1 MPWQGMHCRAMRFS
15 KKLLKY
21 FIMEFT
27 LKNQDATSVIL
38 SVNIQEADYS
48 ALVEKQLKNFR
59 QKANIPGFRPGMVPM
74 GLIKKQYGTAVKAEE
89 INKLLQTKIFE
100 YIRENKVDM
109 LGEPLPIEEQ
119 QANINMVEDKEFTF
133 EFEIALAP
141 KFDAVLDKNDKLA
154 YYRILPTD
162 EMVQGQV
169 NAYAQRCGEYK
180 QVDSYENGDMLKG
193 TLAESVEDGVVVR
206 EAVMMPSYMKN
217 DEQKALFAGVKVNDV
232 VTFNPSVAFD
242 GNEAELASLLK
253 VEKGE
258 VAAHNGEF
266 TFTVAEITRF
276 VASELNQNVF
286 DAAFGKDAVKSEE
299 EFRAK
304 ISEQF
309 EARFEVES
317 DYKLLMDVR
326 KYLMEKVG
334 KLEFNES
341 ILRRIMDT
349 NKAEGAE
356 AVSEEDFQKSLT
368 ELTWHLIKEQLARKF
383 EVKVDD
389 NDVLSVAKDATRDQ
403 FAQYGM
409 ANVPDDLLEN
419 YAKEMLKQD
428 KTREALINRAVD
440 VKLIAAIK
448 GAVTLEEEKVSVEDF
463 NKKVSENA

>member
-1 MPWQGMHCRAMRFS
+1 
-15 KKLLKY
+15 
-21 FIMEFT
+21 MEFT
-27 LKNQDATSVIL
+27 LKNQDATSAIL
-38 SVNIQEADYS
+38 SVNIQEADYA

-100 YIRENKVDM
+100 YIRENKIDM

-154 YYRILPTD
+154 YYRIQPTD
-162 EMVQGQV
+162 EMIQGQV
-169 NAYAQRCGEYK
+169 NAFAQRCGEYK
-180 QVDSYENGDMLKG
+180 QVESYENGDMLKG
-193 TLAESVEDGVVVR
+193 TLTESVEDGIVVR

-217 DEQKALFAGVKVNDV
+217 DEQKALFEGSKLNDV
-232 VTFNPSVAFD
+232 VTFNPFTAFA

-266 TFTVAEITRF
+266 TFTVSEITRF
-276 VASELNQNVF
+276 VASEVNQNVF

-304 ISEQF
+304 IAQQF
-309 EARFEVES
+309 EERFEVES

-326 KYLMEKVG
+326 DYLMEKVG
-334 KLEFNES
+334 KLEFNEA
-341 ILRRIMDT
+341 ILRRIMDS
-349 NKAEGAE
+349 NKAEGE
-356 AVSEEDFQKSLT
+356 TVSEEDFQKSLT
-368 ELTWHLIKEQLARKF
+368 ELRWHLVKEQLAKKF
-383 EVKVDD
+383 EIKIDD
-389 NDVLSVAKDATRDQ
+389 NDVLNVAKGATRDQ

-409 ANVPDDLLEN
+409 ANVPEDLLEN
-419 YAKEMLKQD
+419 YAKEMLKQE

-440 VKLIAAIK
+440 VKLIQGIKAAI
-448 GAVTLEEEKVSVEDF
+448 TLNEEKISVEEF

>member
-1 MPWQGMHCRAMRFS
+1 
-15 KKLLKY
+15 
-21 FIMEFT
+21 MEFT
-27 LKNQDATSVIL
+27 LKNQDATSAIL
-38 SVNIQEADYS
+38 SVNIQEADYA

-59 QKANIPGFRPGMVPM
+59 QKANVPGFRPGMVPM

-100 YIRENKVDM
+100 YIRENKIDM
-109 LGEPLPIEEQ
+109 LGEPLPIEAQ
-119 QANINMVEDKEFTF
+119 QANINMAEDKEFTF

-141 KFDAVLDKNDKLA
+141 KFDAVLDKSDALA
-154 YYRILPTD
+154 YYRIQPTD
-162 EMVQGQV
+162 EMIQGQV
-169 NAYAQRCGEYK
+169 NAFAQRCGEYK
-180 QVDSYENGDMLKG
+180 QVESYENGDMLKG
-193 TLAESVEDGVVVR
+193 TLTESVEDGIVVR

-217 DEQKALFAGVKVNDV
+217 DDQKALFAGSKVNDV
-232 VTFNPSVAFD
+232 VTFNPFTAFD

-266 TFTVAEITRF
+266 TFAITEITRF
-276 VASELNQNVF
+276 VASEINQDVF

-304 ISEQF
+304 IAEQF

-317 DYKLLMDVR
+317 DYKLLMDTR
-326 KYLMEKVG
+326 DHLMNKVG
-334 KLEFNES
+334 KLEFNEA
-341 ILRRIMDT
+341 ILRRIMDS
-349 NKAEGAE
+349 NQPEGAE

-368 ELTWHLIKEQLARKF
+368 ELRWHLVKEQLAKKF
-383 EVKVDD
+383 EVKIDD
-389 NDVLSVAKDATRDQ
+389 NDVLEVAKGATRDQ

-409 ANVPDDLLEN
+409 ANVPEDLLEN
-419 YAKEMLKQD
+419 YAKEMLKQE

-440 VKLIAAIK
+440 VKLIQSIKAAI
-448 GAVTLEEEKVSVEDF
+448 TLNEEKVSVEDF

>member
-1 MPWQGMHCRAMRFS
+1 
-15 KKLLKY
+15 
-21 FIMEFT
+21 MEFT
-27 LKNQDATSVIL
+27 LKNQDATSAIL
-38 SVNIQEADYS
+38 SVNIQEADY
-48 ALVEKQLKNFR
+48 APLVEKQLKNFR

-119 QANINMVEDKEFTF
+119 QASINMVEDKEFTF

-141 KFDAVLDKNDKLA
+141 KFDAVLDKGDALA
-154 YYRILPTD
+154 YYRIQPTD

-169 NAYAQRCGEYK
+169 DAFAQRCGEYK
-180 QVDSYENGDMLKG
+180 QVESYENGDMLKG
-193 TLAESVEDGVVVR
+193 TLAESVEEGIVVR

-217 DEQKALFAGVKVNDV
+217 DEQKALFAGVKLNDV
-232 VTFNPSVAFD
+232 VTFNPFTAFD

-253 VEKGE
+253 VEKSE

-266 TFTVAEITRF
+266 TFTVSEITRF
-276 VASELNQNVF
+276 VASEINQNVF

-304 ISEQF
+304 IAEQF

-317 DYKLLMDVR
+317 DYKLVMDVR
-326 KYLMEKVG
+326 EYLMNKVG
-334 KLEFNES
+334 KLEFNEA
-341 ILRRIMDT
+341 ILRRIMDS
-349 NKAEGAE
+349 NKAEGE
-356 AVSEEDFQKSLT
+356 TVSEDDFQKSLT
-368 ELTWHLIKEQLARKF
+368 ELRWHLVKEQLAKKF
-383 EVKVDD
+383 EIKIDD
-389 NDVLSVAKDATRDQ
+389 NDVLNVAKGATRDQ

-409 ANVPDDLLEN
+409 ANVPEDLLEN
-419 YAKEMLKQD
+419 YAKEMLKQE

-440 VKLIAAIK
+440 VKLIQAIKAAI
-448 GAVTLEEEKVSVEDF
+448 TLNEEKVSVEEF

>member
-1 MPWQGMHCRAMRFS
+1 MWHHVTFD
-15 KKLLKY
+15 KELFKY
-21 FIMEFT
+21 FKMEFT
-27 LKNQDATSVIL
+27 LKNQSAASAIL

-100 YIRENKVDM
+100 YIRENKIDM
-109 LGEPLPIEEQ
+109 LGEPLPIESQ
-119 QANINMVEDKEFTF
+119 QAGINMAEDKEFTF

-154 YYRILPTD
+154 YYRIQPTD
-162 EMVQGQV
+162 EMIEGQV
-169 NAYAQRCGEYK
+169 NAFAQRCGEYK
-180 QVDSYENGDMLKG
+180 QVEAYENGDMLKG
-193 TLAESVEDGVVVR
+193 TLAESVEEGIVVR

-217 DEQKALFAGVKVNDV
+217 DEQKALFAGSKLNDV
-232 VTFNPSVAFD
+232 VTFNPFVAFD
-242 GNEAELASLLK
+242 NNEAELASLLK
-253 VEKGE
+253 VEKAD

-266 TFTVAEITRF
+266 TFTITEITRF
-276 VASELNQNVF
+276 VASELNQTVF
-286 DAAFGKDAVKSEE
+286 DAAFGKDVVTNEAD
-299 EFRAK
+299 FRAK
-304 ISEQF
+304 IAEQF
-309 EARFEVES
+309 ESRFEVES

-326 KYLMEKVG
+326 TYLMEKVG
-334 KLEFNES
+334 KLEYDEA
-341 ILRRIMDT
+341 ILRRIMDG
-349 NKAEGAE
+349 NKQGE

-383 EVKVDD
+383 EVKVED
-389 NDVLSVAKDATRDQ
+389 NDVLDVAKAATRDQ

-419 YAKEMLKQD
+419 YAKEMLKQE

-440 VKLIAAIK
+440 VKLIQTIK
-448 GAVTLEEEKVSVEDF
+448 GVVTLEEEKVSVEDF

>member
-1 MPWQGMHCRAMRFS
+1 
-15 KKLLKY
+15 
-21 FIMEFT
+21 MEFT
-27 LKNQDATSVIL
+27 LKNQDATSAIL
-38 SVNIQEADYS
+38 SVNIQEADYA

-100 YIRENKVDM
+100 YIRENKIDM

-119 QANINMVEDKEFTF
+119 QANINMAEDKEFTF

-141 KFDAVLDKNDKLA
+141 KFDAVLDKNDALA
-154 YYRILPTD
+154 YYKIQPTD

-169 NAYAQRCGEYK
+169 DAFAQRCGEYK
-180 QVDSYENGDMLKG
+180 QVEAYENGDMLKG
-193 TLAESVEDGVVVR
+193 TLTEAVENGVVVR

-217 DEQKALFAGVKVNDV
+217 DEQKALFAGSKVNDV
-232 VTFNPSVAFD
+232 VTFNPFTAFD

-253 VEKGE
+253 VEKSE

-266 TFTVAEITRF
+266 TFAVSEITRF
-276 VASELNQNVF
+276 VASEINQNVF

-304 ISEQF
+304 IAEQF

-326 KYLMEKVG
+326 EYLMDKVG
-334 KLEFNES
+334 KLEFNEA
-341 ILRRIMDT
+341 ILRRIMDA
-349 NKAEGAE
+349 NKAEGE
-356 AVSEEDFQKSLT
+356 TVSEEEFQKSLT
-368 ELTWHLIKEQLARKF
+368 ELRWHLVKEQLAKKF
-383 EVKVDD
+383 EVKIDD
-389 NDVLSVAKDATRDQ
+389 NDVLNVAKGATRDQ

-409 ANVPDDLLEN
+409 ANVPEDLLEN
-419 YAKEMLKQD
+419 YAKEMLKQE

-440 VKLIAAIK
+440 VKLIQAIKAAI
-448 GAVTLEEEKVSVEDF
+448 TLNEEKVSVDEF

>member
-1 MPWQGMHCRAMRFS
+1 
-15 KKLLKY
+15 
-21 FIMEFT
+21 MEFT
-27 LKNQDATSVIL
+27 LKNQDATSAIL

-74 GLIKKQYGTAVKAEE
+74 GLIKKQYGVAVKAEE

-100 YIRENKVDM
+100 YIRENKIDM

-119 QANINMVEDKEFTF
+119 QAGINMAEDKEFTF

-141 KFDAVLDKNDKLA
+141 KFEAVLDKNDALP
-154 YYRILPTD
+154 YYRIEPTK
-162 EMVQGQV
+162 EMIDGQA
-169 NAYAQRCGEYK
+169 NAFAQRCGEYK
-180 QVDSYENGDMLKG
+180 QVEAYENGDMLKG
-193 TLAESVEDGVVVR
+193 TLTESVEEGVVVR

-217 DEQKALFAGVKVNDV
+217 DEQKALFAGSKVNDV

-242 GNEAELASLLK
+242 NNEAELASLLK
-253 VEKGE
+253 VEKSE
-258 VAAHNGEF
+258 VAAHAGEF
-266 TFTVAEITRF
+266 TFAITEITRF
-276 VASELNQNVF
+276 VASEMNQNVF
-286 DAAFGKDAVKSEE
+286 DAAFGKDVVKTEE

-304 ISEQF
+304 IAEQF
-309 EARFEVES
+309 STRFEVES

-326 KYLMEKVG
+326 TYLMEKVG

-341 ILRRIMDT
+341 ILRRIMDM

-368 ELTWHLIKEQLARKF
+368 ELSWHLIKEQLAKKF
-383 EVKVDD
+383 EIKIDD
-389 NDVLSVAKDATRDQ
+389 NDVLAVAKDATRDQ

-409 ANVPDDLLEN
+409 ANVPEDLLEN

-440 VKLIAAIK
+440 VKLIQSIK
-448 GAVTLEEEKVSVEDF
+448 AVITLNEETVSVEDF

>member
-1 MPWQGMHCRAMRFS
+1 
-15 KKLLKY
+15 
-21 FIMEFT
+21 MEFT
-27 LKNQDATSVIL
+27 LKNQDATSAIL
-38 SVNIQEADYS
+38 SVNIQEADYA

-59 QKANIPGFRPGMVPM
+59 QKANVPGFRPGMVPM

-100 YIRENKVDM
+100 YIRENKIDM

-119 QANINMVEDKEFTF
+119 QANINMVDDKDFTF

-141 KFDAVLDKNDKLA
+141 KFDAVLDKNDALA
-154 YYRILPTD
+154 YYKIQPTD

-169 NAYAQRCGEYK
+169 DAFAQRCGEYK
-180 QVDSYENGDMLKG
+180 QVESYENGDMLKG
-193 TLAESVEDGVVVR
+193 TLTEAVENGVVVR

-217 DEQKALFAGVKVNDV
+217 DDQKALFAGSKVNDV
-232 VTFNPSVAFD
+232 VTFNPFTAFD

-253 VEKGE
+253 VEKSE

-266 TFTVAEITRF
+266 TFAISEITRF
-276 VASELNQNVF
+276 VASEVNQNVF

-304 ISEQF
+304 IAEQF

-326 KYLMEKVG
+326 DYLMNKVG
-334 KLEFNES
+334 KLEFNEA
-341 ILRRIMDT
+341 ILRRIMDS
-349 NKAEGAE
+349 NKAEGE
-356 AVSEEDFQKSLT
+356 VVSEEDFQKSLT
-368 ELTWHLIKEQLARKF
+368 ELRWHLVKEQLAKKF
-383 EVKVDD
+383 EIKIDD
-389 NDVLSVAKDATRDQ
+389 NDVLNVAKGATRDQ

-409 ANVPDDLLEN
+409 ANVPEDLLEN
-419 YAKEMLKQD
+419 YAKEMLKQE

-440 VKLIAAIK
+440 VKLIQGVKAAI
-448 GAVTLEEEKVSVEDF
+448 TLNEEKVSVEDF

>member
-1 MPWQGMHCRAMRFS
+1 
-15 KKLLKY
+15 
-21 FIMEFT
+21 MEFI
-27 LKNQDATSVIL
+27 LKNQDATSAIL
-38 SVNIQEADYS
+38 SVNIQEADYA

-59 QKANIPGFRPGMVPM
+59 QKANVPGFRPGMVPM

-100 YIRENKVDM
+100 YIRENKIDM

-141 KFDAVLDKNDKLA
+141 KFDAVLDKNDALA
-154 YYRILPTD
+154 YYKIQPTD

-169 NAYAQRCGEYK
+169 DAFAQRCGEYK
-180 QVDSYENGDMLKG
+180 QVESYENGDMLKG
-193 TLAESVEDGVVVR
+193 TLTEAVENGVVVR

-217 DEQKALFAGVKVNDV
+217 DEQKALFAGAKVNDV
-232 VTFNPSVAFD
+232 VTFNPFTAFD

-253 VEKGE
+253 VEKSE

-266 TFTVAEITRF
+266 TFAISEITRF
-276 VASELNQNVF
+276 VASEVNQNVF

-304 ISEQF
+304 IAEQF

-326 KYLMEKVG
+326 DYLMNKVG
-334 KLEFNES
+334 KLEFNEA
-341 ILRRIMDT
+341 ILRRIMDA
-349 NKAEGAE
+349 NKAEGE
-356 AVSEEDFQKSLT
+356 TVSEEDFQKSLT
-368 ELTWHLIKEQLARKF
+368 ELRWHLVKEQLAKKF
-383 EVKVDD
+383 EIKIDD
-389 NDVLSVAKDATRDQ
+389 NDVLNVAKGATRDQ

-409 ANVPDDLLEN
+409 ANVPEDLLEN
-419 YAKEMLKQD
+419 YAKEMLKQE

-440 VKLIAAIK
+440 VKLIQGIKAAI
-448 GAVTLEEEKVSVEDF
+448 TLNEEKVSVEDF

>member
-1 MPWQGMHCRAMRFS
+1 
-15 KKLLKY
+15 
-21 FIMEFT
+21 MEFT
-27 LKNQDATSVIL
+27 LKNQDATSAIL
-38 SVNIQEADYS
+38 SVNIQEADYA

-100 YIRENKVDM
+100 YIRENKIDM

-141 KFDAVLDKNDKLA
+141 KFDAVLDKNDALA
-154 YYRILPTD
+154 YYKIQPTD

-169 NAYAQRCGEYK
+169 DAYAQRCGEYK
-180 QVDSYENGDMLKG
+180 QVESYENGDMLKG
-193 TLAESVEDGVVVR
+193 TLTEAVENGVVVR
-206 EAVMMPSYMKN
+206 EAVMMPAYMKN
-217 DEQKALFAGVKVNDV
+217 DEQKALFAGSKVNDV
-232 VTFNPSVAFD
+232 VTFNPFTAFD

-266 TFTVAEITRF
+266 TFAISEITRF
-276 VASELNQNVF
+276 VASEVNQNVF

-304 ISEQF
+304 IAEQF

-326 KYLMEKVG
+326 DYLMNKVG
-334 KLEFNES
+334 KLEFNEA
-341 ILRRIMDT
+341 ILRRIMDS
-349 NKAEGAE
+349 NKAEGE
-356 AVSEEDFQKSLT
+356 TVSEEDFQKSLT
-368 ELTWHLIKEQLARKF
+368 ELRWHLVKEQLAKKF
-383 EVKVDD
+383 EVKIDD
-389 NDVLSVAKDATRDQ
+389 NDVLEVAKGATRDQ

-409 ANVPDDLLEN
+409 ANVPEDLLEN
-419 YAKEMLKQD
+419 YAKEMLKQE

-440 VKLIAAIK
+440 VKLIQAIKAAI
-448 GAVTLEEEKVSVEDF
+448 TLNEEKVSVEEF

>member
-1 MPWQGMHCRAMRFS
+1 
-15 KKLLKY
+15 
-21 FIMEFT
+21 MEFT
-27 LKNQDATSVIL
+27 LKNQDATSAIL

-74 GLIKKQYGTAVKAEE
+74 GLIKKQYGVAVKAEE

-100 YIRENKVDM
+100 YIRENKIDM

-119 QANINMVEDKEFTF
+119 QAGINMAEDKEFTF

-141 KFDAVLDKNDKLA
+141 KFEAVLDKNDALP
-154 YYRILPTD
+154 YYRIEPTK
-162 EMVQGQV
+162 EMIDGQA
-169 NAYAQRCGEYK
+169 NAFAQRCGEYK
-180 QVDSYENGDMLKG
+180 QVEAYENGDMLKG
-193 TLAESVEDGVVVR
+193 TLTESVEDGVVVR

-217 DEQKALFAGVKVNDV
+217 DEQKALFAGSKVNDV

-242 GNEAELASLLK
+242 NNEAELASLLK
-253 VEKGE
+253 VEKSE
-258 VAAHNGEF
+258 VAAHAGEF
-266 TFTVAEITRF
+266 TFAITEITRF
-276 VASELNQNVF
+276 VASEMNQNVF
-286 DAAFGKDAVKSEE
+286 DAAFGKDVVKTEE

-304 ISEQF
+304 IAEQF
-309 EARFEVES
+309 STRFEVES

-326 KYLMEKVG
+326 TYLMEKVG

-341 ILRRIMDT
+341 ILRRIMDMS
-349 NKAEGAE
+349 KAEGSE
-356 AVSEEDFQKSLT
+356 VSEEEFQKSLT
-368 ELTWHLIKEQLARKF
+368 ELSWHLIKEQLAKKF
-383 EVKVDD
+383 EIKIDD

-409 ANVPDDLLEN
+409 ANVPEDLLEN

-440 VKLIAAIK
+440 VKLIQSIK
-448 GAVTLEEEKVSVEDF
+448 AVITLNEETVSVEDF

>member
-1 MPWQGMHCRAMRFS
+1 
-15 KKLLKY
+15 
-21 FIMEFT
+21 MEFT
-27 LKNQDATSVIL
+27 LKNQDATSAIL
-38 SVNIQEADYS
+38 SVNIQEADYA

-59 QKANIPGFRPGMVPM
+59 QKANVPGFRPGMVPM

-100 YIRENKVDM
+100 YIRENKIDM

-154 YYRILPTD
+154 YYRIQPTD
-162 EMVQGQV
+162 EMIQGQV
-169 NAYAQRCGEYK
+169 NAFAQRCGEYK
-180 QVDSYENGDMLKG
+180 QVESYENGDMLKG
-193 TLAESVEDGVVVR
+193 TLTESVEDGIVVR

-217 DEQKALFAGVKVNDV
+217 DEQKSLFEGSKLNDV
-232 VTFNPSVAFD
+232 VTFNPFTAFA

-258 VAAHNGEF
+258 VVAHNGEF
-266 TFTVAEITRF
+266 TFTISEITRF
-276 VASELNQNVF
+276 VASEINQNVF

-304 ISEQF
+304 IAQQF
-309 EARFEVES
+309 EERFEVES

-326 KYLMEKVG
+326 DYLMEKVG
-334 KLEFNES
+334 KLEFNEA
-341 ILRRIMDT
+341 ILRRIMDS
-349 NKAEGAE
+349 NKAEGE
-356 AVSEEDFQKSLT
+356 TVSEEDFQKSLT
-368 ELTWHLIKEQLARKF
+368 ELRWHLVKEQLAKKF
-383 EVKVDD
+383 EIKIDD
-389 NDVLSVAKDATRDQ
+389 NDVLNVAKGATRDQ

-409 ANVPDDLLEN
+409 ANVPEDLLEN
-419 YAKEMLKQD
+419 YAKEMLKQE

-440 VKLIAAIK
+440 VKLIQGIK
-448 GAVTLEEEKVSVEDF
+448 AAVTLNEEKISVEDF

>member
-1 MPWQGMHCRAMRFS
+1 
-15 KKLLKY
+15 
-21 FIMEFT
+21 MEFT
-27 LKNQDATSVIL
+27 LKNQDATSAIL

-48 ALVEKQLKNFR
+48 ALVEKQLKNIR
-59 QKANIPGFRPGMVPM
+59 QKANFPGFRPGMVPM
-74 GLIKKQYGTAVKAEE
+74 GLVKKQYGVAVKAEE

-119 QANINMVEDKEFTF
+119 QANINMADDKEFTF

-141 KFDAVLDKNDKLA
+141 KFDAVLDSNDKLA
-154 YYRILPTD
+154 YYKIQPSE
-162 EMVQGQV
+162 EMIDGQAK
-169 NAYAQRCGEYK
+169 AYAQRCGEYK
-180 QVDSYENGDMLKG
+180 QVESCEDGDMLKG
-193 TLAESVEDGVVVR
+193 TLTESVENGIVVR
-206 EAVMMPSYMKN
+206 EAVMMPLYMKN
-217 DEQKALFAGVKVNDV
+217 ADQKALFAGAKVNDV

-242 GNEAELASLLK
+242 NNEAELSSLLK
-253 VEKGE
+253 VEKSE

-266 TFTVAEITRF
+266 TFAVAEITRF
-276 VASELNQNVF
+276 VASEINQDVF
-286 DAAFGKDAVKSEE
+286 DAAFGKDAVKTEE

-304 ISEQF
+304 IAEQF

-326 KYLMEKVG
+326 SYLMEKVG

-341 ILRRIMDT
+341 ILRRIMDMS
-349 NKAEGAE
+349 KAEGSE
-356 AVSEEDFQKSLT
+356 VSEDEFQKSLT
-368 ELTWHLIKEQLARKF
+368 ELAWHLIKEQLAKKF
-383 EVKVDD
+383 EVKIDD
-389 NDVLSVAKDATRDQ
+389 NDVLEVAKGATRDQ

-409 ANVPDDLLEN
+409 ANVPEDLLEN

-440 VKLIAAIK
+440 VKLIQAIK
-448 GAVTLEEEKVSVEDF
+448 GVVTLNEEKVSVEDF

>member
-1 MPWQGMHCRAMRFS
+1 
-15 KKLLKY
+15 
-21 FIMEFT
+21 MEFT
-27 LKNQDATSVIL
+27 LKTQDATSAIL

-109 LGEPLPIEEQ
+109 LGEPLPIEAQ
-119 QANINMVEDKEFTF
+119 QAGINMAEDKEFTF

-141 KFDAVLDKNDKLA
+141 KFDAVLDKNDSLP
-154 YYRILPTD
+154 YYRIQPTE
-162 EMVQGQV
+162 EMIEGQV
-169 NAYAQRCGEYK
+169 NAFAQRCGEYK
-180 QVDSYENGDMLKG
+180 QVESYENGDMLKG
-193 TLAESVEDGVVVR
+193 TLTEAVDGGVVVR

-217 DEQKALFAGVKVNDV
+217 DDQKALFAGAKVNDV
-232 VTFNPSVAFD
+232 VTFNPFTAYD

-253 VEKGE
+253 VEKSD

-266 TFTVAEITRF
+266 TYAVTEITRF

-286 DAAFGKDAVKSEE
+286 DSAFGKDTVKSEE

-304 ISEQF
+304 IAEQF
-309 EARFEVES
+309 ATRFEVES

-326 KYLMEKVG
+326 TYLMEKLG
-334 KLEFNES
+334 KFEFNES
-341 ILRRIMDT
+341 ILRRIMDS
-349 NKAEGAE
+349 NKAEGVE

-368 ELTWHLIKEQLARKF
+368 ELSWHLIKEQLAKKY
-383 EVKVDD
+383 EIKIDD

-419 YAKEMLKQD
+419 YAKEMLKQE

-440 VKLIAAIK
+440 VKLIASIK
-448 GAVTLEEEKVSVEDF
+448 GAVTLAEENISVEDF

>member
-1 MPWQGMHCRAMRFS
+1 LWH
-15 KKLLKY
+15 LLIFDKELFKY
-21 FIMEFT
+21 FKIEFT
-27 LKNQDATSVIL
+27 LKNQSAASAIL

-100 YIRENKVDM
+100 YIRENKIDM
-109 LGEPLPIEEQ
+109 LGEPLPIESQ
-119 QANINMVEDKEFTF
+119 QAGINMAEDKEFTF

-154 YYRILPTD
+154 YYRIQPTD
-162 EMVQGQV
+162 EMIEGQV
-169 NAYAQRCGEYK
+169 NAFAQRCGEYK
-180 QVDSYENGDMLKG
+180 QVEAYENGDMLKG
-193 TLAESVEDGVVVR
+193 TLAESVEEGIVVR

-217 DEQKALFAGVKVNDV
+217 DEQKALFAGSKLNDV

-242 GNEAELASLLK
+242 NNEAELASLLK
-253 VEKGE
+253 VEKAD

-266 TFTVAEITRF
+266 TFTITEITRF
-276 VASELNQNVF
+276 VASELNQTVF
-286 DAAFGKDAVKSEE
+286 DAAFGKDVVTNEAD
-299 EFRAK
+299 FRAK
-304 ISEQF
+304 IAEQF
-309 EARFEVES
+309 ESRFEVES

-326 KYLMEKVG
+326 TYLMEKVG
-334 KLEFNES
+334 KLEYDES
-341 ILRRIMDT
+341 ILRRIMDGSKQGET
-349 NKAEGAE
+349 
-356 AVSEEDFQKSLT
+356 VSEEDFQKSLT

-383 EVKVDD
+383 EVKVED
-389 NDVLSVAKDATRDQ
+389 NDVLDVAKAATRDQ

-419 YAKEMLKQD
+419 YAKEMLKQE

-440 VKLIAAIK
+440 VKLIQAIK
-448 GAVTLEEEKVSVEDF
+448 GVVTLEEEKVSVEDF

>member
-1 MPWQGMHCRAMRFS
+1 
-15 KKLLKY
+15 
-21 FIMEFT
+21 MEFT
-27 LKNQDATSVIL
+27 LKNQDATSAIL
-38 SVNIQEADYS
+38 SVNIQEADYA

-100 YIRENKVDM
+100 YIRENKIDM

-154 YYRILPTD
+154 YYRIQPTD
-162 EMVQGQV
+162 EMIQGQV
-169 NAYAQRCGEYK
+169 NAFAQRCGEYK
-180 QVDSYENGDMLKG
+180 QVESYENGDMLKG
-193 TLAESVEDGVVVR
+193 TLTESVEDGIVVR

-217 DEQKALFAGVKVNDV
+217 DEQKALFEGSKLNDV
-232 VTFNPSVAFD
+232 VTFNPFTAFA

-266 TFTVAEITRF
+266 TFTISEITRF
-276 VASELNQNVF
+276 VASDINQNVF

-304 ISEQF
+304 IAQQF
-309 EARFEVES
+309 EERFEVES

-326 KYLMEKVG
+326 DYLMEKVG
-334 KLEFNES
+334 KLEFNEA
-341 ILRRIMDT
+341 ILRRIMDS
-349 NKAEGAE
+349 NKAEGE
-356 AVSEEDFQKSLT
+356 TVSEEDFQKSLT
-368 ELTWHLIKEQLARKF
+368 ELRWHLVKEQLAKKF
-383 EVKVDD
+383 EIKIDD
-389 NDVLSVAKDATRDQ
+389 NDVLNVAKGATRDQ

-409 ANVPDDLLEN
+409 ANVPEDLLEN
-419 YAKEMLKQD
+419 YAKEMLKQE

-440 VKLIAAIK
+440 VKLIQGIKAAI
-448 GAVTLEEEKVSVEDF
+448 TLNEEKISVEDF

>member
-1 MPWQGMHCRAMRFS
+1 
-15 KKLLKY
+15 
-21 FIMEFT
+21 MEFT
-27 LKNQDATSVIL
+27 LKNQDATSAIL
-38 SVNIQEADYS
+38 SVNIQEADYA

-59 QKANIPGFRPGMVPM
+59 QKANVPGFRPGMVPM

-100 YIRENKVDM
+100 YIRENKIDM

-119 QANINMVEDKEFTF
+119 QANINMVDDKDFTF

-141 KFDAVLDKNDKLA
+141 KFDAVLDKNDALA
-154 YYRILPTD
+154 YYKIQPTD

-169 NAYAQRCGEYK
+169 DAFAQRCGEYK
-180 QVDSYENGDMLKG
+180 QVESYENGDMLKG
-193 TLAESVEDGVVVR
+193 TLTEAVENGVVVR

-217 DEQKALFAGVKVNDV
+217 EDQKALFAGSKVNDV
-232 VTFNPSVAFD
+232 VTFNPFTAFD

-253 VEKGE
+253 VEKSE

-266 TFTVAEITRF
+266 TFAICEITRF
-276 VASELNQNVF
+276 VASEVNQNVF

-304 ISEQF
+304 IAEQF

-326 KYLMEKVG
+326 DYLMNKVG
-334 KLEFNES
+334 KLEFNEA
-341 ILRRIMDT
+341 ILRRIMDS
-349 NKAEGAE
+349 NKAEGE
-356 AVSEEDFQKSLT
+356 VVSEEDFQKSLT
-368 ELTWHLIKEQLARKF
+368 ELRWHLVKEQLAKKF
-383 EVKVDD
+383 EIKIDD
-389 NDVLSVAKDATRDQ
+389 NDVLNVAKGATRDQ

-409 ANVPDDLLEN
+409 ANVPEDLLEN
-419 YAKEMLKQD
+419 YAKEMLKQE

-440 VKLIAAIK
+440 VKLIQGIKAAI
-448 GAVTLEEEKVSVEDF
+448 TLNEEKVSVEDF

>member
-1 MPWQGMHCRAMRFS
+1 
-15 KKLLKY
+15 
-21 FIMEFT
+21 MEFT
-27 LKNQDATSVIL
+27 LKNQGATSAIL

-59 QKANIPGFRPGMVPM
+59 QKANVPGFRPGMVPM

-100 YIRENKVDM
+100 YIKENKIDM
-109 LGEPLPIEEQ
+109 LGEPLPIEAQ
-119 QANINMVEDKEFTF
+119 QANINMAEDKEFTF

-154 YYRILPTD
+154 YYRIQPAD
-162 EMVQGQV
+162 EMIQSQV
-169 NAYAQRCGEYK
+169 DAYAQRCGEYK
-180 QVDSYENGDMLKG
+180 QVEAYENGDMLKG
-193 TLAESVEDGVVVR
+193 TLTESVEDGIVVR

-253 VEKGE
+253 VEKSE

-266 TFTVAEITRF
+266 TFAVTEITRF

-286 DAAFGKDAVKSEE
+286 DSAFGKDAVKSEE

-304 ISEQF
+304 IAEQF

-334 KLEFNES
+334 KLEFNED
-341 ILRRIMDT
+341 ILRRIMDS

-368 ELTWHLIKEQLARKF
+368 ELSWHLVKEQLAKKF
-383 EVKVDD
+383 EVKIDD

-419 YAKEMLKQD
+419 YAKEMLKQE

-440 VKLIAAIK
+440 VKLIKAIK
-448 GAVTLEEEKVSVEDF
+448 ETVTLDEEKISVEDF

>member
-1 MPWQGMHCRAMRFS
+1 MWH
-15 KKLLKY
+15 LLTFDKELFKY
-21 FIMEFT
+21 FKMEFT
-27 LKNQDATSVIL
+27 LKNQSAASAIL

-100 YIRENKVDM
+100 YIRENKIDM
-109 LGEPLPIEEQ
+109 LGEPLPIESQ
-119 QANINMVEDKEFTF
+119 QAGINMAEDKEFTF

-154 YYRILPTD
+154 YYRIQPTD
-162 EMVQGQV
+162 EMIEGQV
-169 NAYAQRCGEYK
+169 NAFAQRCGEYK
-180 QVDSYENGDMLKG
+180 QVEAYENGDMLKG
-193 TLAESVEDGVVVR
+193 TLAESVEEGIVVR

-217 DEQKALFAGVKVNDV
+217 DEQKALFAGSKLNDV

-242 GNEAELASLLK
+242 NNEAELASLLK
-253 VEKGE
+253 VEKDD

-266 TFTVAEITRF
+266 TFTITEITRF

-286 DAAFGKDAVKSEE
+286 DAAFGKDVVTNEAD
-299 EFRAK
+299 FRAK
-304 ISEQF
+304 IAEQF
-309 EARFEVES
+309 ESRFEVES

-326 KYLMEKVG
+326 AYLMEKVG
-334 KLEFNES
+334 KLEYDES
-341 ILRRIMDT
+341 ILRRIMDGSKQGET
-349 NKAEGAE
+349 
-356 AVSEEDFQKSLT
+356 VSEEDFQKSLT

-383 EVKVDD
+383 EVKVED
-389 NDVLSVAKDATRDQ
+389 NDVLDVAKAATRDQ

-419 YAKEMLKQD
+419 YAKEMLKQE

-440 VKLIAAIK
+440 VKLIQAIK
-448 GAVTLEEEKVSVEDF
+448 GVVTLEEEKVSVEDF

>member
-1 MPWQGMHCRAMRFS
+1 
-15 KKLLKY
+15 
-21 FIMEFT
+21 MEFT
-27 LKNQDATSVIL
+27 LKTQDATSAIL

-109 LGEPLPIEEQ
+109 LGEPLPIEAQ
-119 QANINMVEDKEFTF
+119 QAGINMAEDKEFTF

-141 KFDAVLDKNDKLA
+141 KFDAVLDKNDSLP
-154 YYRILPTD
+154 YYRIQPTE
-162 EMVQGQV
+162 EMIEGQV
-169 NAYAQRCGEYK
+169 NAFAQRCGEYK
-180 QVDSYENGDMLKG
+180 QVESYENGDMLKG
-193 TLAESVEDGVVVR
+193 TLTEAVEGGVVVR

-217 DEQKALFAGVKVNDV
+217 DDQKALFAGAKVNDV
-232 VTFNPSVAFD
+232 VTFNPFTAYD

-258 VAAHNGEF
+258 VSAHNGEF
-266 TFTVAEITRF
+266 TYAVTEITRF

-286 DAAFGKDAVKSEE
+286 DSAFGKDAVKSEE

-304 ISEQF
+304 IAEQF
-309 EARFEVES
+309 AARFEVES

-326 KYLMEKVG
+326 AYLMEKLG
-334 KLEFNES
+334 KFEFNES
-341 ILRRIMDT
+341 ILRRIMDS

-368 ELTWHLIKEQLARKF
+368 ELSWHLIKEQLAKKY
-383 EVKVDD
+383 EIKIDD

-419 YAKEMLKQD
+419 YAKEMLKQE

-440 VKLIAAIK
+440 VKLIASVK
-448 GAVTLEEEKVSVEDF
+448 GAITLAEENISVEDF

>member
-1 MPWQGMHCRAMRFS
+1 MWHHVTFD
-15 KKLLKY
+15 KELFKY
-21 FIMEFT
+21 FKMEFT
-27 LKNQDATSVIL
+27 LKNQSAASAIL

-59 QKANIPGFRPGMVPM
+59 QKANVPGFRPGMVPM

-100 YIRENKVDM
+100 YIRENKIDM
-109 LGEPLPIEEQ
+109 LGEPLPIESQ
-119 QANINMVEDKEFTF
+119 QAGINMAEDKEFTF

-154 YYRILPTD
+154 YYRIQPTD
-162 EMVQGQV
+162 EMIEGQV
-169 NAYAQRCGEYK
+169 NAFAQRCGEYK
-180 QVDSYENGDMLKG
+180 QVEAYENGDMLKG
-193 TLAESVEDGVVVR
+193 TLAESVEEGIVVR

-217 DEQKALFAGVKVNDV
+217 DEQKALFAGSKLNDV

-242 GNEAELASLLK
+242 NNEAELASLLK

-266 TFTVAEITRF
+266 TFTITEITRF
-276 VASELNQNVF
+276 VASELNQTVF
-286 DAAFGKDAVKSEE
+286 DAAFGKDVVTNEAD
-299 EFRAK
+299 FRAK
-304 ISEQF
+304 IAEQF
-309 EARFEVES
+309 ESRFEVES

-326 KYLMEKVG
+326 TYLMEKVG
-334 KLEFNES
+334 KLEYDES
-341 ILRRIMDT
+341 ILRRIMDGSKQGET
-349 NKAEGAE
+349 
-356 AVSEEDFQKSLT
+356 VSEEDFQKSLT

-383 EVKVDD
+383 EVKVED
-389 NDVLSVAKDATRDQ
+389 NDVLDVAKAATRDQ

-419 YAKEMLKQD
+419 YAKEMLKQE

-440 VKLIAAIK
+440 VKLIQAIK
-448 GAVTLEEEKVSVEDF
+448 GVVTLEEEKVSVEDF

>member
-1 MPWQGMHCRAMRFS
+1 
-15 KKLLKY
+15 
-21 FIMEFT
+21 MEFT
-27 LKNQDATSVIL
+27 LKNQDATSAIL

-59 QKANIPGFRPGMVPM
+59 QKANVPGFRPGMVPM

-100 YIRENKVDM
+100 YIRENKIDM

-119 QANINMVEDKEFTF
+119 QANINMVEDKDFTF

-141 KFDAVLDKNDKLA
+141 KFDAVFDKNDALA
-154 YYRILPTD
+154 YYKIQPTD
-162 EMVQGQV
+162 EMIQSQV

-180 QVDSYENGDMLKG
+180 QVDAYENGDMLKG
-193 TLAESVEDGVVVR
+193 TLTEAVENGVVVR

-217 DEQKALFAGVKVNDV
+217 EEQKALFAGSKVNDV
-232 VTFNPSVAFD
+232 VTFNPFTAFD

-253 VEKGE
+253 VEKSE

-266 TFTVAEITRF
+266 TFTISEITRF
-276 VASELNQNVF
+276 VASEINQNVF

-304 ISEQF
+304 IAEQF

-326 KYLMEKVG
+326 DYLMNKVG
-334 KLEFNES
+334 KLEFNEA
-341 ILRRIMDT
+341 ILRRIMDS
-349 NKAEGAE
+349 NKAEGE
-356 AVSEEDFQKSLT
+356 TVSEEDFQKSLT
-368 ELTWHLIKEQLARKF
+368 ELRWHLVKEQLAKKF
-383 EVKVDD
+383 EVKIDD
-389 NDVLSVAKDATRDQ
+389 NDILNVAKGATRDQ

-409 ANVPDDLLEN
+409 ANVPEDLLEN
-419 YAKEMLKQD
+419 YAKEMLKQE

-440 VKLIAAIK
+440 VKLIQGIK
-448 GAVTLEEEKVSVEDF
+448 AAVTLNEEKVSVEDF

>member
-1 MPWQGMHCRAMRFS
+1 
-15 KKLLKY
+15 
-21 FIMEFT
+21 MEFT
-27 LKNQDATSVIL
+27 LKNQDATSAIL
-38 SVNIQEADYS
+38 SVNIQEADYA

-141 KFDAVLDKNDKLA
+141 KFDAVLDKNDTLA
-154 YYRILPTD
+154 YYRIQPTD

-169 NAYAQRCGEYK
+169 DAFAQRCGEYK
-180 QVDSYENGDMLKG
+180 QVEAYENGDMLKG
-193 TLAESVEDGVVVR
+193 TLTESVEEGIVVR

-217 DEQKALFAGVKVNDV
+217 DEQKALFAGVKLNDV
-232 VTFNPSVAFD
+232 VTFNPFTAFD

-253 VEKGE
+253 VEKSE

-266 TFTVAEITRF
+266 TFTVTEITRF
-276 VASELNQNVF
+276 VASEINQNVF

-304 ISEQF
+304 IAEQF

-326 KYLMEKVG
+326 EYLMNKVG
-334 KLEFNES
+334 KLEFNEA
-341 ILRRIMDT
+341 ILRRIMDS
-349 NKAEGAE
+349 NKAEGE
-356 AVSEEDFQKSLT
+356 TVSEEDFQKSLT
-368 ELTWHLIKEQLARKF
+368 ELRWHLVKEQLAKKF
-383 EVKVDD
+383 EIKIDD
-389 NDVLSVAKDATRDQ
+389 NDVLGVAKAATRDQ

-409 ANVPDDLLEN
+409 ANVPEDLLEN
-419 YAKEMLKQD
+419 YAKEMLKQE

-440 VKLIAAIK
+440 VKLIQAIK
-448 GAVTLEEEKVSVEDF
+448 VAITLNEEKVSVEEF